1 MLNTFFV
8 TDPAPELLLNG
19 TYDATLVALSLLVA
33 VIASFFTLIQIDF
46 AEQNQNSRINRLAKF
61 GGAVAMS
68 GGIWSMHFI
77 GMLAFSLCVEVDYDP
92 WLTAASIF
100 PAFLGCWVAFDLI
113 TRPNVTLVIKG
124 IAAVILGAGIGTMH
138 YSGMEAMQLGPML
151 GYDPTLFGL
160 SIVVAVSLA
169 FIAIQARSKL
179 RDYVSD
185 NNTSMVRWLGALALG
200 ASVSGMHYTGMQ
212 AAKFVSDSPVISL
225 EMQEQHTQS
234 LALFIAA
241 VSMIISA
248 LSALIHTA
256 SKYRSVAADK
266 AANESRLAAILETA
280 VDGIITIN
288 GEGIIKSCNPLFE
301 RILGWSEQETLGRNV
316 AVFLPKPKEAQT
328 DIAFD
333 TAYLERFKGVGR
345 EVKALHKQGHLVP
358 IRLGVGEVE
367 LKDQSA
373 FYVGFITDL
382 TAQKQMEKALI
393 EQEARYRTLLNNMP
407 GVAFRCNIDS
417 DWTLSFVS
425 PIVEQLTGYRAEEF
439 MSGQVHFAS
448 LIVEDD
454 ISLTHDIVEQALQCG
469 KASYSLEYRILHKSG
484 HTKWVLDKGSF
495 EYDQAGKVEGIAGV
509 LLDISERKHME
520 DELRAAKSIAES
532 AAASK
537 QAFLANMSH
546 EIRTPMNAILGFSE
560 VLKESELK
568 SDQSRHV
575 NTILTSAKALLHLLN
590 DILDSAKL
598 DQGKLD
604 LVENDFCLSEL
615 LDNVVSTFWYQ
626 AKKKGLKLEL
636 TMSRDLHQTYHGAS
650 DRLRQVLVNLLGNAI
665 KFTAQGVVEL
675 YVEAS
680 HDNHV
685 LFKITDTGIGI
696 ASDRLDS
703 IFSPFEQAD
712 ESMSRRFGG
721 TGLGT
726 TISRQLVEL
735 MGGKIWALSELG
747 KGSTFYFT
755 VPLNKI
761 EAFAVTQDVHVE
773 LPPLSILVADD
784 IQQNT
789 ELLSLLLEKQGHS
802 IEVAGDG
809 LEAVEKA
816 KAQQYDLI
824 LMDIHMPGCDGLE
837 ATRAIKAYERD
848 NRQQETPVIALTAS
862 VLGEDRAAAKAAGM
876 AAFASKPVVI
886 EDLTRTIAETLNI
899 NIARTAIG
907 LRQATNKQLIN
918 RARAVNLWGSET
930 RFLKELARFWDN
942 KREEVVALFA
952 HEGQFTSDVLQNIHT
967 IKGIAGNLA
976 LETLFALLEQI
987 ESKKGID
994 ERLRAKLAL
1003 IIEKLDDVVGLS
1015 DEEVVTN
1022 ALSEGDVFLFKQN
1035 LPRVKEMIDE
1045 SQVEDDVL
1053 DALLESAP
1061 LAHRSQVEALK
1072 HALDDFEFERA
1083 EEILAQLMST
1093 DV

>member
-19 TYDATLVALSLLVA
+19 TYDATLVALSVLVA

-61 GGAVAMS
+61 GGAVAMA

-100 PAFLGCWVAFDLI
+100 PAFLGCWVSFDLI
-113 TRPNVTLVIKG
+113 TRPNVTLAVKG
-124 IAAVILGAGIGTMH
+124 LAAVILGAGIGTMH

-160 SIVVAVSLA
+160 SIIVAVSLA
-169 FIAIQARSKL
+169 FIAIQTRSKL
-179 RDYVSD
+179 RDYVSG
-185 NNTSMVRWLGALALG
+185 NNISVVRCLGALALG

-212 AAKFVSDSPVISL
+212 AAKFVSDSPIISQ
-225 EMQEQHTQS
+225 EMQDQHTQS

-288 GEGIIKSCNPLFE
+288 SDGIIKSCNPLVE
-301 RILGWSEQETLGRNV
+301 RILGWSERETLGRNV
-316 AVFLPKPKEAQT
+316 AVFLPKEAQ
-328 DIAFD
+328 AKVSFNS
-333 TAYLERFKGVGR
+333 AYLEQFKGVGR
-345 EVKALHKQGHLVP
+345 DIKALHKQGHLVP
-358 IRLGVGEVE
+358 IRLGIGEVE

-393 EQEARYRTLLNNMP
+393 EQETRYRTLLNNMP
-407 GVAFRCNIDS
+407 GVAFRCRIDS
-417 DWTLSFVS
+417 EWTMSFVS

-439 MSGQVHFAS
+439 ISGQVHFAS
-448 LIVEDD
+448 LIIEDD
-454 ISLTHDIVEQALQCG
+454 KSLTHDVVEQALQCG
-469 KASYSLEYRILHKSG
+469 KASYSQEYRILHKSG

-509 LLDISERKHME
+509 LLDISERKNME

-560 VLKESELK
+560 VLRESELK
-568 SDQSRHV
+568 PDQSKHV

-604 LVENDFCLSEL
+604 LIENDFCISEL

-636 TMSRDLHQTYHGAS
+636 TMSHSLHQTYHGAS

-665 KFTAQGVVEL
+665 KFTAQGSVEL
-675 YVEAS
+675 SVESS
-680 HDNHV
+680 HDDYV
-685 LFKITDTGIGI
+685 LFKIADTGIGI
-696 ASDRLDS
+696 ANDRLDS
-703 IFSPFEQAD
+703 IFNPFEQAD

-735 MGGKIWALSELG
+735 MGGKIWAHSEIG

-755 VPLNKI
+755 VPLKKI
-761 EAFAVTQDVHVE
+761 AAFTIAQDVHVE
-773 LPPLSILVADD
+773 LPPLNILVADD

-809 LEAVEKA
+809 LEAIEKA

-837 ATRAIKAYERD
+837 ATRAIKAYERE

-899 NIARTAIG
+899 NIAHTTIG
-907 LRQATNKQLIN
+907 VRQTSNKQLIN
-918 RARAVNLWGSET
+918 RARAINLWGSEA
-930 RFLKELARFWDN
+930 RFLKELARFWEG
-942 KREEVVALFA
+942 KREEVIALFA
-952 HEGQFTSDVLQNIHT
+952 HEGQFTNDVLQSIHT
-967 IKGIAGNLA
+967 IKGVAGNLA
-976 LETLFALLEQI
+976 LETLFGLLEQI
-987 ESKKGID
+987 ERKKEID
-994 ERLRAKLAL
+994 ERLRAKMAL

-1035 LPRVKEMIDE
+1035 LPQVKEMIDE

-1061 LAHRSQVEALK
+1061 LTYRSQVEALK

>member
-19 TYDATLVALSLLVA
+19 TYDAMLVALSVLVA

-61 GGAVAMS
+61 GGAVAMA

-100 PAFLGCWVAFDLI
+100 PAFLGCWVSFDLI
-113 TRPNVTLVIKG
+113 TRPNVTLSVKG
-124 IAAVILGAGIGTMH
+124 LAAVILGAGIGTMH

-160 SIVVAVSLA
+160 SIIVAVSLA
-169 FIAIQARSKL
+169 FIAIQTRSKL

-185 NNTSMVRWLGALALG
+185 NNISIVRCLGALALG

-212 AAKFVSDSPVISL
+212 AAKFVSDSPIISQ
-225 EMQEQHTQS
+225 EMQDQHTQS

-288 GEGIIKSCNPLFE
+288 GDGIIKSCNPLVE
-301 RILGWSEQETLGRNV
+301 RILGWSEGETLGRNV
-316 AVFLPKPKEAQT
+316 AVFLPKEAQT
-328 DIAFD
+328 KVSFD
-333 TAYLERFKGVGR
+333 STYLEQFKGVGR
-345 EVKALHKQGHLVP
+345 EIKALHKQGHLVP
-358 IRLGVGEVE
+358 IRLGIGEVE

-393 EQEARYRTLLNNMP
+393 EQETRYRTLLNNMP
-407 GVAFRCNIDS
+407 GVAFRCRIDS
-417 DWTLSFVS
+417 EWTMSFVS

-439 MSGQVHFAS
+439 ISGQVHFAG
-448 LIVEDD
+448 LIIEDD
-454 ISLTHDIVEQALQCG
+454 KSLTHDVVEQALQCG
-469 KASYSLEYRILHKSG
+469 KASYSQEYRILHKSG

-509 LLDISERKHME
+509 LLDISERKNME

-560 VLKESELK
+560 VLRESELK
-568 SDQSRHV
+568 PDQSKHV

-604 LVENDFCLSEL
+604 LIENDFCISEL

-636 TMSRDLHQTYHGAS
+636 TMSHSLHQTYHGAS

-665 KFTAQGVVEL
+665 KFTAQGSVEL
-675 YVEAS
+675 SVESS
-680 HDNHV
+680 HDDYV
-685 LFKITDTGIGI
+685 LFKIADTGIGI
-696 ASDRLDS
+696 ANDRLDS
-703 IFSPFEQAD
+703 IFNPFEQAD

-735 MGGKIWALSELG
+735 MGGKIWAHSELG

-755 VPLNKI
+755 VPLKKI
-761 EAFAVTQDVHVE
+761 AAFTIAQDVHVE
-773 LPPLSILVADD
+773 LPPLNILVADD

-809 LEAVEKA
+809 LEAIEKA

-837 ATRAIKAYERD
+837 ATRAIKAYERE

-899 NIARTAIG
+899 NIAHTAIG
-907 LRQATNKQLIN
+907 VRQTSNKQLIN
-918 RARAVNLWGSET
+918 RARAINLWGSEA
-930 RFLKELARFWDN
+930 RFLKELARFWEG
-942 KREEVVALFA
+942 KREEVIALFA
-952 HEGQFTSDVLQNIHT
+952 HEGQFTNDVLQSIHT
-967 IKGIAGNLA
+967 IKGVAGNLA

-987 ESKKGID
+987 ERKKEID
-994 ERLRAKLAL
+994 ERLRAKMAL

-1035 LPRVKEMIDE
+1035 LPQVKEMIDE
-1045 SQVEDDVL
+1045 AQVEDDVL

-1061 LAHRSQVEALK
+1061 LTYRSQVEALK

>member
-19 TYDATLVALSLLVA
+19 TYDATLVALSVLVA

-61 GGAVAMS
+61 GGAVAMA

-77 GMLAFSLCVEVDYDP
+77 GMLAFSLCVAVDYDP

-100 PAFLGCWVAFDLI
+100 PAFLGCWAAFDLI
-113 TRPNVTLVIKG
+113 TRANATLAVKG
-124 IAAVILGAGIGTMH
+124 LAAVILGAGIGTMH

-151 GYDPTLFGL
+151 GYDPALFGL

-169 FIAIQARSKL
+169 FIAIQTRSKL

-185 NNTSMVRWLGALALG
+185 NNISVVRWLGALALG

-212 AAKFVSDSPVISL
+212 AAKFVSDSPVISQ
-225 EMQEQHTQS
+225 EMQDQHTQS

-288 GEGIIKSCNPLFE
+288 GDGIIKSCNPLVE
-301 RILGWSEQETLGRNV
+301 RILGWPERETLGRNV
-316 AVFLPKPKEAQT
+316 AVFLPKETQT
-328 DIAFD
+328 KVSFD
-333 TAYLERFKGVGR
+333 SAYLEQFKGVGR
-345 EVKALHKQGHLVP
+345 EIKALHKQGHLVP
-358 IRLGVGEVE
+358 IRLGIGEVE
-367 LKDQSA
+367 LKDQSG

-393 EQEARYRTLLNNMP
+393 EQETRYRTLLNNMP
-407 GVAFRCNIDS
+407 GVAFRCRIDS
-417 DWTLSFVS
+417 EWTMSFVS

-448 LIVEDD
+448 LIIEDD
-454 ISLTHDIVEQALQCG
+454 KSLTHDVVEQALQCG
-469 KASYSLEYRILHKSG
+469 KASYSQEYRILHKSG

-509 LLDISERKHME
+509 LLDISERKNME
-520 DELRAAKSIAES
+520 DELRTAKSVAES

-560 VLKESELK
+560 VLRESELK
-568 SDQSRHV
+568 QDQSKHV

-604 LVENDFCLSEL
+604 LIENDFCISEL

-636 TMSRDLHQTYHGAS
+636 TMSHSLHQTYHGAS

-665 KFTAQGVVEL
+665 KFTAQGGVEL
-675 YVEAS
+675 SVES
-680 HDNHV
+680 YQDDYV
-685 LFKITDTGIGI
+685 LFKIADTGIGI
-696 ASDRLDS
+696 ANDRLDS
-703 IFSPFEQAD
+703 IFNPFEQAD

-735 MGGKIWALSELG
+735 MGGKIWAHSELG

-755 VPLNKI
+755 VPLKKI
-761 EAFAVTQDVHVE
+761 AAFTIAQDVHVE
-773 LPPLSILVADD
+773 LPPLNILVADD

-809 LEAVEKA
+809 LEAIEKA

-837 ATRAIKAYERD
+837 ATRAIKAYERE

-899 NIARTAIG
+899 NITHTAIEV
-907 LRQATNKQLIN
+907 RQTSNKQLIN
-918 RARAVNLWGSET
+918 RARAINLWGSEA
-930 RFLKELARFWDN
+930 RFLKELARFWDG

-952 HEGQFTSDVLQNIHT
+952 HEGQFTNDVLQSIHT
-967 IKGIAGNLA
+967 IKGVAGNLA

-987 ESKKGID
+987 ERKKEVD
-994 ERLRAKLAL
+994 ERLRAKMAL

-1035 LPRVKEMIDE
+1035 LPQVKEMIDE
-1045 SQVEDDVL
+1045 AQVEDDVL

-1061 LAHRSQVEALK
+1061 LTYRSQVEALK

>member
-19 TYDATLVALSLLVA
+19 TYDATLVALSVLVA

-61 GGAVAMS
+61 GGAVAMA

-100 PAFLGCWVAFDLI
+100 PAFLGCWVSFDLI
-113 TRPNVTLVIKG
+113 TRPNVTLSVKG
-124 IAAVILGAGIGTMH
+124 LAAVILGAGIGTMH

-160 SIVVAVSLA
+160 SIIVAVSLA
-169 FIAIQARSKL
+169 FIAIQTRSKL

-185 NNTSMVRWLGALALG
+185 NNISIVRCLGALALG

-212 AAKFVSDSPVISL
+212 AAKFVSDSPIISQ
-225 EMQEQHTQS
+225 EMQDQHTQS

-241 VSMIISA
+241 VSVIISA

-288 GEGIIKSCNPLFE
+288 GDGIIKSCNPLVE
-301 RILGWSEQETLGRNV
+301 RILGWSEGETLGRNV
-316 AVFLPKPKEAQT
+316 AVFLPKEAQT
-328 DIAFD
+328 KVSFNS
-333 TAYLERFKGVGR
+333 AYLEQFKGVGR
-345 EVKALHKQGHLVP
+345 DIKALHKHGHLVP
-358 IRLGVGEVE
+358 IRLGIGEVE

-393 EQEARYRTLLNNMP
+393 EQETRYRTLLNNMP
-407 GVAFRCNIDS
+407 GVAFRCRIDS
-417 DWTLSFVS
+417 EWTMSFVS

-439 MSGQVHFAS
+439 ISGQVHFAS
-448 LIVEDD
+448 LIIEDD
-454 ISLTHDIVEQALQCG
+454 KSLTHDVVEQALQCG
-469 KASYSLEYRILHKSG
+469 KASYSQEYRILHKSG

-509 LLDISERKHME
+509 LLDISERKNME

-560 VLKESELK
+560 VLRESELK
-568 SDQSRHV
+568 PDQSKHV

-604 LVENDFCLSEL
+604 LIENDFCISEL

-636 TMSRDLHQTYHGAS
+636 TMSHSLHQTYHGAS

-665 KFTAQGVVEL
+665 KFTTHGNVEL
-675 YVEAS
+675 SVESS
-680 HDNHV
+680 HDDYV
-685 LFKITDTGIGI
+685 LFKIADTGIGI
-696 ASDRLDS
+696 ANDRLDS
-703 IFSPFEQAD
+703 IFNPFEQAD

-735 MGGKIWALSELG
+735 MGGKIWAHSELG

-755 VPLNKI
+755 VPLKKI
-761 EAFAVTQDVHVE
+761 AAFTIAQDVHVE
-773 LPPLSILVADD
+773 LPPLNILVADD

-809 LEAVEKA
+809 LEAIEKA

-837 ATRAIKAYERD
+837 ATRAIKAYERE

-899 NIARTAIG
+899 NIAHTAIG
-907 LRQATNKQLIN
+907 VRQTSNKQLIN
-918 RARAVNLWGSET
+918 RARAINLWGSEA
-930 RFLKELARFWDN
+930 RFLKELARFWEG
-942 KREEVVALFA
+942 KREEVIALFA
-952 HEGQFTSDVLQNIHT
+952 HEGQFTNDVLQSIHT
-967 IKGIAGNLA
+967 IKGVAGNLA

-987 ESKKGID
+987 ERKKEID
-994 ERLRAKLAL
+994 ERLRAKMAL

-1035 LPRVKEMIDE
+1035 LPQVKEMIDE
-1045 SQVEDDVL
+1045 AQVEDDVL

-1061 LAHRSQVEALK
+1061 LTYRSQVEALK

>member
-19 TYDATLVALSLLVA
+19 TYDATLVALSVLVA

-61 GGAVAMS
+61 GGAVAMA

-77 GMLAFSLCVEVDYDP
+77 GMLAFSLCVAVDYDP

-113 TRPNVTLVIKG
+113 TRANATLAVKG
-124 IAAVILGAGIGTMH
+124 LAAVILGAGIGTMH

-151 GYDPTLFGL
+151 GYDPALFGL

-169 FIAIQARSKL
+169 FIAIQTRSKL

-185 NNTSMVRWLGALALG
+185 NNISVVRWLGALALG

-212 AAKFVSDSPVISL
+212 AAKFVSDSPVISQ
-225 EMQEQHTQS
+225 EMQDQHTQS

-288 GEGIIKSCNPLFE
+288 GDGIIKSCNPLVE
-301 RILGWSEQETLGRNV
+301 RILGWPERETLGRNV
-316 AVFLPKPKEAQT
+316 AVFLPKETQT
-328 DIAFD
+328 KVSFD
-333 TAYLERFKGVGR
+333 SAYLEQFKGVGR
-345 EVKALHKQGHLVP
+345 EIKALHKQGHLVP
-358 IRLGVGEVE
+358 IRLGIGEVE
-367 LKDQSA
+367 LKDQSG

-393 EQEARYRTLLNNMP
+393 EQETRYRTLLNNMP
-407 GVAFRCNIDS
+407 GVAFRCRIDS
-417 DWTLSFVS
+417 EWTMSFVS

-448 LIVEDD
+448 LIIEDD
-454 ISLTHDIVEQALQCG
+454 KSLTHDVVEQALQCG
-469 KASYSLEYRILHKSG
+469 KASYSQEYRILHKSG

-509 LLDISERKHME
+509 LLDISERKNME
-520 DELRAAKSIAES
+520 DELRTAKSVAES

-560 VLKESELK
+560 VLRESELK
-568 SDQSRHV
+568 QDQSKHV

-604 LVENDFCLSEL
+604 LIENDFCISEL

-636 TMSRDLHQTYHGAS
+636 TMSHSLHQTYHGAS

-665 KFTAQGVVEL
+665 KFTAQGGVEL
-675 YVEAS
+675 SVES
-680 HDNHV
+680 YQDDYV
-685 LFKITDTGIGI
+685 LFKIADTGIGI
-696 ASDRLDS
+696 ANDRLDS
-703 IFSPFEQAD
+703 IFNPFEQAD

-735 MGGKIWALSELG
+735 MGGKIWAHSELG

-755 VPLNKI
+755 VPLKKI
-761 EAFAVTQDVHVE
+761 AAFTIAQDVHVE
-773 LPPLSILVADD
+773 LPPLNILVADD

-809 LEAVEKA
+809 LEAIEKA

-837 ATRAIKAYERD
+837 ATRAIKAYERE

-899 NIARTAIG
+899 NITHTAIEV
-907 LRQATNKQLIN
+907 RQTSNKQLIN
-918 RARAVNLWGSET
+918 RARAINLWGSEA
-930 RFLKELARFWDN
+930 RFLKELARFWDG

-952 HEGQFTSDVLQNIHT
+952 HEGQFTNDVLQSIHT
-967 IKGIAGNLA
+967 IKGVAGNLA

-987 ESKKGID
+987 ERKKEVD
-994 ERLRAKLAL
+994 ERLRAKMAL

-1035 LPRVKEMIDE
+1035 LPQVKEMIDE
-1045 SQVEDDVL
+1045 AQVEDDVL

-1061 LAHRSQVEALK
+1061 LTYRSQVEALK

>member
-19 TYDATLVALSLLVA
+19 TYDATLVALSVLVA

-61 GGAVAMS
+61 GGAVAMA

-100 PAFLGCWVAFDLI
+100 PAFLGCWVSFDLI
-113 TRPNVTLVIKG
+113 TRPNVTLAVKG
-124 IAAVILGAGIGTMH
+124 LAAVILGAGIGTMH

-160 SIVVAVSLA
+160 SIIVAVSLA
-169 FIAIQARSKL
+169 FIAIQTRSKL

-185 NNTSMVRWLGALALG
+185 NNISVVRCLGALALG

-212 AAKFVSDSPVISL
+212 AAKFVSDSPIISQ
-225 EMQEQHTQS
+225 EMQDQHTQS

-288 GEGIIKSCNPLFE
+288 SDGIIKSCNPLVE
-301 RILGWSEQETLGRNV
+301 RILGWSERETLGRNV
-316 AVFLPKPKEAQT
+316 AVFLPKEAQ
-328 DIAFD
+328 AKVSFNS
-333 TAYLERFKGVGR
+333 AYLEQFKGVGR
-345 EVKALHKQGHLVP
+345 DIKALHKQGHLVP
-358 IRLGVGEVE
+358 IRLGIGEVE

-393 EQEARYRTLLNNMP
+393 EQETRYRTLLNNMP
-407 GVAFRCNIDS
+407 GVAFRCRIDS
-417 DWTLSFVS
+417 EWTMSFVS

-439 MSGQVHFAS
+439 ISGQVHFAS
-448 LIVEDD
+448 LIIEDD
-454 ISLTHDIVEQALQCG
+454 KSLTHDVVEQALQCG
-469 KASYSLEYRILHKSG
+469 KASYSQEYRILHKSG

-509 LLDISERKHME
+509 LLDISERKNME

-560 VLKESELK
+560 VLRESELK
-568 SDQSRHV
+568 PDQSKHV

-604 LVENDFCLSEL
+604 LIENDFCISEL

-636 TMSRDLHQTYHGAS
+636 TMSHSLHQTYHGAS

-665 KFTAQGVVEL
+665 KFTAQGSVEL
-675 YVEAS
+675 SVESS
-680 HDNHV
+680 HDDYV
-685 LFKITDTGIGI
+685 LFKIADTGIGI
-696 ASDRLDS
+696 ANDRLDS
-703 IFSPFEQAD
+703 IFNPFEQAD

-735 MGGKIWALSELG
+735 MGGKIWAHSELG

-755 VPLNKI
+755 VPLKKI
-761 EAFAVTQDVHVE
+761 AAFTIAQDVHVE
-773 LPPLSILVADD
+773 LPPLNILVADD

-809 LEAVEKA
+809 LEAIEKA

-837 ATRAIKAYERD
+837 ATRVIKAYERE

-899 NIARTAIG
+899 NIAHTAIG
-907 LRQATNKQLIN
+907 VRQTSNKQLIN
-918 RARAVNLWGSET
+918 RARAINLWGSEA
-930 RFLKELARFWDN
+930 RFLKELARFWEG
-942 KREEVVALFA
+942 KREEVIALFA
-952 HEGQFTSDVLQNIHT
+952 HEGQFTNDVLQSIHT
-967 IKGIAGNLA
+967 IKGVAGNLA
-976 LETLFALLEQI
+976 LETLFGLLEQI
-987 ESKKGID
+987 ERKKEID
-994 ERLRAKLAL
+994 ERLRAKMAL

-1035 LPRVKEMIDE
+1035 LPQVKEMIDE
-1045 SQVEDDVL
+1045 AQVEDDVL

-1061 LAHRSQVEALK
+1061 LTYRSQVEALK

>member
-19 TYDATLVALSLLVA
+19 TYDATLVALSVLVA

-61 GGAVAMS
+61 GGAVAMA

-100 PAFLGCWVAFDLI
+100 PAFLGCWVSFDLI
-113 TRPNVTLVIKG
+113 TRPNVTLSVKG
-124 IAAVILGAGIGTMH
+124 LAAVILGAGIGTMH

-160 SIVVAVSLA
+160 SIIVAVSLA
-169 FIAIQARSKL
+169 FIAIQTRSKL

-185 NNTSMVRWLGALALG
+185 NNISIVRCLGALALG

-212 AAKFVSDSPVISL
+212 AAKFVSDSPIISQ
-225 EMQEQHTQS
+225 EMQDQHTQS

-288 GEGIIKSCNPLFE
+288 GNGIIKSCNPLVE
-301 RILGWSEQETLGRNV
+301 RILGWSERETLGRNV
-316 AVFLPKPKEAQT
+316 AVFLPKEAQT
-328 DIAFD
+328 KVSFD
-333 TAYLERFKGVGR
+333 STYLEQFKGVGR
-345 EVKALHKQGHLVP
+345 EIKALHKQGHLVP
-358 IRLGVGEVE
+358 IRLGIGEVE

-393 EQEARYRTLLNNMP
+393 EQETRYRTLLNNMP
-407 GVAFRCNIDS
+407 GVAFRCRIDS
-417 DWTLSFVS
+417 EWTMSFVS

-439 MSGQVHFAS
+439 ISGQVHFAS
-448 LIVEDD
+448 LIIEDD
-454 ISLTHDIVEQALQCG
+454 KSLTHDVVEQALQCG
-469 KASYSLEYRILHKSG
+469 KASYSQEYRILHKSG

-495 EYDQAGKVEGIAGV
+495 EYDQVGKVEGIAGV
-509 LLDISERKHME
+509 LLDISERKNME

-560 VLKESELK
+560 VLRESELK
-568 SDQSRHV
+568 PDQSKHV

-604 LVENDFCLSEL
+604 LIENDFCISEL

-636 TMSRDLHQTYHGAS
+636 TMSHSLHQTYHGAS

-665 KFTAQGVVEL
+665 KFTAQGSVEL
-675 YVEAS
+675 SVESS
-680 HDNHV
+680 HDDYV
-685 LFKITDTGIGI
+685 LFKIADTGIGI
-696 ASDRLDS
+696 ANDRLDS
-703 IFSPFEQAD
+703 IFNPFEQAD

-735 MGGKIWALSELG
+735 MGGKIWAHSELG

-755 VPLNKI
+755 VPLKKI
-761 EAFAVTQDVHVE
+761 AAFTIAQDVHVE
-773 LPPLSILVADD
+773 LPPLNILVADD

-809 LEAVEKA
+809 LEAIEKA

-837 ATRAIKAYERD
+837 ATRAIKAYERE

-899 NIARTAIG
+899 NIAHTAIG
-907 LRQATNKQLIN
+907 VRQTSNKQLIN
-918 RARAVNLWGSET
+918 RARAINLWGSEA
-930 RFLKELARFWDN
+930 RFLKELARFWEG
-942 KREEVVALFA
+942 KREEVIALFA
-952 HEGQFTSDVLQNIHT
+952 HEGQFTNNVLQSIHT
-967 IKGIAGNLA
+967 IKGVAGNLA
-976 LETLFALLEQI
+976 LETLFGLLEQI
-987 ESKKGID
+987 ERKKEID
-994 ERLRAKLAL
+994 ERLRAKMAL

-1035 LPRVKEMIDE
+1035 LLQVKEMIDE
-1045 SQVEDDVL
+1045 AQVEDDVL

-1061 LAHRSQVEALK
+1061 LTYRSQVEALK

>member
-19 TYDATLVALSLLVA
+19 TYDATLVALSVLVA

-61 GGAVAMS
+61 GGAVAMA

-100 PAFLGCWVAFDLI
+100 PAFLGCWVSFDLI
-113 TRPNVTLVIKG
+113 TRPNVTLSVKG
-124 IAAVILGAGIGTMH
+124 LAAVILGAGIGTMH

-151 GYDPTLFGL
+151 GYDPILFGL
-160 SIVVAVSLA
+160 SIIVAVSLA
-169 FIAIQARSKL
+169 FIAIQTRSKL

-185 NNTSMVRWLGALALG
+185 NNISVVRCLGALALG

-212 AAKFVSDSPVISL
+212 AAKFVSDSPIISQ
-225 EMQEQHTQS
+225 EMQDQHTQS

-288 GEGIIKSCNPLFE
+288 GNGIIKSCNPLVE
-301 RILGWSEQETLGRNV
+301 RILGWSEGETLGRNV
-316 AVFLPKPKEAQT
+316 AVFLPKEAQT
-328 DIAFD
+328 KVSFD
-333 TAYLERFKGVGR
+333 STYLEQFKGVGR
-345 EVKALHKQGHLVP
+345 EIKALHKQGHLVP
-358 IRLGVGEVE
+358 IRLGIGEVE

-393 EQEARYRTLLNNMP
+393 EQETRYRTLLNNMP
-407 GVAFRCNIDS
+407 GVAFRCRIDS
-417 DWTLSFVS
+417 EWTMSFVS
-425 PIVEQLTGYRAEEF
+425 LIVEQLTGYRAEEF
-439 MSGQVHFAS
+439 ISGQVHFSS
-448 LIVEDD
+448 LIIEDD
-454 ISLTHDIVEQALQCG
+454 KSLTHDVVEQALQCG
-469 KASYSLEYRILHKSG
+469 KASYSQEYRILHKSG

-509 LLDISERKHME
+509 LLDISERKNME

-560 VLKESELK
+560 VLRESELK
-568 SDQSRHV
+568 PDQSKHV

-604 LVENDFCLSEL
+604 LIENDFCISEL

-636 TMSRDLHQTYHGAS
+636 TMSHSLHQTYHGAS

-665 KFTAQGVVEL
+665 KFTTHGNVEL
-675 YVEAS
+675 SVESS
-680 HDNHV
+680 HDDYV
-685 LFKITDTGIGI
+685 LFKIADTGIGI
-696 ASDRLDS
+696 ANDRLDS
-703 IFSPFEQAD
+703 IFNPFEQAD

-735 MGGKIWALSELG
+735 MGGKIWAHSELG

-755 VPLNKI
+755 VPLKKI
-761 EAFAVTQDVHVE
+761 AAFTIAQDVHVE
-773 LPPLSILVADD
+773 LPPLNILVADD

-809 LEAVEKA
+809 LEAIEKA

-837 ATRAIKAYERD
+837 ATRAIKAYERE

-899 NIARTAIG
+899 NIAHTAIG
-907 LRQATNKQLIN
+907 VRQTSNKQLIN
-918 RARAVNLWGSET
+918 RARAINLWSSEA
-930 RFLKELARFWDN
+930 RFLKELARFWEG
-942 KREEVVALFA
+942 KREEVIALFA
-952 HEGQFTSDVLQNIHT
+952 HEGQFTNDVLQSIHT
-967 IKGIAGNLA
+967 IKGVAGNLA

-987 ESKKGID
+987 ERKKEID
-994 ERLRAKLAL
+994 ERLRAKMAL

-1035 LPRVKEMIDE
+1035 LPQVKEMIDE
-1045 SQVEDDVL
+1045 AQVEDDVL

-1061 LAHRSQVEALK
+1061 LTYRSQVEALK

>member
-19 TYDATLVALSLLVA
+19 TYDATLVALSVLVA

-61 GGAVAMS
+61 GGAVAMA

-100 PAFLGCWVAFDLI
+100 PAFLGCWVSFDLI
-113 TRPNVTLVIKG
+113 TRPNVTLAVKG
-124 IAAVILGAGIGTMH
+124 LAAVILGAGIGTMH

-160 SIVVAVSLA
+160 SIIVAVSLA
-169 FIAIQARSKL
+169 FIAIQTRSKL

-185 NNTSMVRWLGALALG
+185 NNISVVRCLGALALG

-212 AAKFVSDSPVISL
+212 AAKFVSDSPIISQ
-225 EMQEQHTQS
+225 EMQDQHTQS

-288 GEGIIKSCNPLFE
+288 SDGIIKSCNQLVE
-301 RILGWSEQETLGRNV
+301 RILGWSERETVGRNV
-316 AVFLPKPKEAQT
+316 AVFLPKEAQT
-328 DIAFD
+328 NVSFD
-333 TAYLERFKGVGR
+333 SAYLEQFKGVGR
-345 EVKALHKQGHLVP
+345 DIKALHKQGHLVP
-358 IRLGVGEVE
+358 IRLGIGEVE

-393 EQEARYRTLLNNMP
+393 EQETRYRTLLNNMP
-407 GVAFRCNIDS
+407 GVAFRCRIDS
-417 DWTLSFVS
+417 EWTMSFVS

-439 MSGQVHFAS
+439 ISGQVHFAS
-448 LIVEDD
+448 LIIEDD
-454 ISLTHDIVEQALQCG
+454 KSLTHDVVEQALQCG
-469 KASYSLEYRILHKSG
+469 KASYSQEYRILHKSG

-509 LLDISERKHME
+509 LLDISERKNME

-560 VLKESELK
+560 VLRESELK
-568 SDQSRHV
+568 PDQSKHV

-604 LVENDFCLSEL
+604 LIENDFCISAL

-636 TMSRDLHQTYHGAS
+636 TMSHSLHQTYHGAS

-665 KFTAQGVVEL
+665 KFTAQGSVEL
-675 YVEAS
+675 SVESS
-680 HDNHV
+680 HDDYV
-685 LFKITDTGIGI
+685 LFKIADTGIGI
-696 ASDRLDS
+696 ANDRLDS
-703 IFSPFEQAD
+703 IFNPFEQAD

-735 MGGKIWALSELG
+735 MGGKIWARSEIG

-755 VPLNKI
+755 VPLKKI
-761 EAFAVTQDVHVE
+761 AAFTIAQDVHVE
-773 LPPLSILVADD
+773 LPPLNILVADD

-809 LEAVEKA
+809 LEAIEKA

-837 ATRAIKAYERD
+837 ATRVIKAYERE

-899 NIARTAIG
+899 NIAHTAIG
-907 LRQATNKQLIN
+907 VRQTSNKQLIN
-918 RARAVNLWGSET
+918 RARAINLWGSEA
-930 RFLKELARFWDN
+930 RFLKELARFWEG
-942 KREEVVALFA
+942 KREEVIALFA
-952 HEGQFTSDVLQNIHT
+952 HEGQFTNDVLQSIHT
-967 IKGIAGNLA
+967 IKGVAGNLA
-976 LETLFALLEQI
+976 LETLFGLLEQI
-987 ESKKGID
+987 ERKKEID
-994 ERLRAKLAL
+994 ERLRAKMAL

-1035 LPRVKEMIDE
+1035 LPQVKEMIDE
-1045 SQVEDDVL
+1045 AQVEDDVL

-1061 LAHRSQVEALK
+1061 LTYRSQVEALK

>member
-19 TYDATLVALSLLVA
+19 TYDATLVALSVLVA

-61 GGAVAMS
+61 GGAVAMA

-100 PAFLGCWVAFDLI
+100 PAFLGCWVSFDLI
-113 TRPNVTLVIKG
+113 TRPNVTLAVKG
-124 IAAVILGAGIGTMH
+124 LAAVILGAGIGTMH

-160 SIVVAVSLA
+160 SIIVAVSLA

-179 RDYVSD
+179 RNYVSD
-185 NNTSMVRWLGALALG
+185 NNTSIVRWLGALALG

-212 AAKFVSDSPVISL
+212 AAKFVSDSPIISQ
-225 EMQEQHTQS
+225 EMQDQHTQS

-288 GEGIIKSCNPLFE
+288 SHGIIKSCNPLVE
-301 RILGWSEQETLGRNV
+301 RILGWSERETLGRNV
-316 AVFLPKPKEAQT
+316 AVFLPKEAQT
-328 DIAFD
+328 KVSFD
-333 TAYLERFKGVGR
+333 STYLEQFKGVGR
-345 EVKALHKQGHLVP
+345 EIKARHKQGHLVP
-358 IRLGVGEVE
+358 IRLGIGEVE

-393 EQEARYRTLLNNMP
+393 EQETRYRTLLNNMP
-407 GVAFRCNIDS
+407 GVAFRCRIDS
-417 DWTLSFVS
+417 EWTMSFVS

-439 MSGQVHFAS
+439 ISGQVHFAS
-448 LIVEDD
+448 LIIEDD
-454 ISLTHDIVEQALQCG
+454 KSLTHDVVEQALQCG
-469 KASYSLEYRILHKSG
+469 KASYSQEYRILHKSG

-509 LLDISERKHME
+509 LLDISERKNME

-560 VLKESELK
+560 VLRESELK
-568 SDQSRHV
+568 PDQSKHV

-604 LVENDFCLSEL
+604 LIENDFCISEL

-636 TMSRDLHQTYHGAS
+636 TMSHSLHQTYHGAS

-665 KFTAQGVVEL
+665 KFTAQGSVEL
-675 YVEAS
+675 CVESS
-680 HDNHV
+680 HDDYV
-685 LFKITDTGIGI
+685 LFKIADTGIGI
-696 ASDRLDS
+696 ANDRLDS
-703 IFSPFEQAD
+703 IFNPFEQAD

-735 MGGKIWALSELG
+735 MGGKIWAHSEIG

-755 VPLNKI
+755 VPLKKI
-761 EAFAVTQDVHVE
+761 AAFTIAQDVHVE
-773 LPPLSILVADD
+773 LPPLNILVADD

-809 LEAVEKA
+809 LEAIEKA

-837 ATRAIKAYERD
+837 ATRAIKAYERE

-899 NIARTAIG
+899 NIAHTAIRV
-907 LRQATNKQLIN
+907 RQTTNKQLIN
-918 RARAVNLWGSET
+918 RARAINLWGSEA
-930 RFLKELARFWDN
+930 RFLKELARFWEG
-942 KREEVVALFA
+942 KREEVIALFA
-952 HEGQFTSDVLQNIHT
+952 HEGQFTNDVLQSIHT
-967 IKGIAGNLA
+967 IKGVAGNLA
-976 LETLFALLEQI
+976 LETLFGLLEQI
-987 ESKKGID
+987 ERKKEID
-994 ERLRAKLAL
+994 ERLRAKMAL

-1035 LPRVKEMIDE
+1035 LPQVKEMIDE
-1045 SQVEDDVL
+1045 AQVEDDVL

-1061 LAHRSQVEALK
+1061 LTYRSQVEALK

>member
-19 TYDATLVALSLLVA
+19 TYDATLVALSVLVA

-46 AEQNQNSRINRLAKF
+46 AEQNQNSRINQLAKF
-61 GGAVAMS
+61 GGAVAMA

-77 GMLAFSLCVEVDYDP
+77 GMLAFSLCIEVDYDP

-100 PAFLGCWVAFDLI
+100 PAFLGCWVSFDLI
-113 TRPNVTLVIKG
+113 TRPNVTLAVKG
-124 IAAVILGAGIGTMH
+124 LAAVILGAGIGTMH

-160 SIVVAVSLA
+160 SIIVAVSLA
-169 FIAIQARSKL
+169 FIAIQTRSKL

-185 NNTSMVRWLGALALG
+185 NNISVVRCLGALALG

-212 AAKFVSDSPVISL
+212 AAKFVSDSPIISQ
-225 EMQEQHTQS
+225 EMQDQHTQS

-288 GEGIIKSCNPLFE
+288 GDGIIKSCNPLVE
-301 RILGWSEQETLGRNV
+301 RILGWSERETLGCNA
-316 AVFLPKPKEAQT
+316 AVFLPKETQT
-328 DIAFD
+328 KVSFD
-333 TAYLERFKGVGR
+333 SAYLEQFKGVGR
-345 EVKALHKQGHLVP
+345 EIKALHKQGHLVP
-358 IRLGVGEVE
+358 IRLGIGEVE
-367 LKDQSA
+367 LKDQRA

-393 EQEARYRTLLNNMP
+393 EQETRYRTLLNNMP
-407 GVAFRCNIDS
+407 GVAFRCRIDS
-417 DWTLSFVS
+417 EWTMSFVS

-439 MSGQVHFAS
+439 ISGQVHFAS
-448 LIVEDD
+448 LIIEDD
-454 ISLTHDIVEQALQCG
+454 KRLTHDVVEQALQCG
-469 KASYSLEYRILHKSG
+469 KASYSQEYRILHKSG

-495 EYDQAGKVEGIAGV
+495 EYDQVGKVEGIAGV
-509 LLDISERKHME
+509 LLDISERKNME
-520 DELRAAKSIAES
+520 DELRAAKGIAES

-568 SDQSRHV
+568 PDQSKHV

-604 LVENDFCLSEL
+604 LIENDFCISEL

-636 TMSRDLHQTYHGAS
+636 TMSHSLYQTYHGAS

-665 KFTAQGVVEL
+665 KFTAQGSVEL
-675 YVEAS
+675 SVESS
-680 HDNHV
+680 HDNYV
-685 LFKITDTGIGI
+685 LFKIADTGIGI
-696 ASDRLDS
+696 ANDRLDS
-703 IFSPFEQAD
+703 IFNPFEQAD

-735 MGGKIWALSELG
+735 MGGKIWAHSELG
-747 KGSTFYFT
+747 KGSTFHFT
-755 VPLNKI
+755 VPLKKI
-761 EAFAVTQDVHVE
+761 AAFTIAQDVHVE
-773 LPPLSILVADD
+773 LPPLNILVADD

-809 LEAVEKA
+809 LEAIEKV

-837 ATRAIKAYERD
+837 ATRAIKAYERE

-899 NIARTAIG
+899 NIAHTAIG
-907 LRQATNKQLIN
+907 VRQTSNKQLIN
-918 RARAVNLWGSET
+918 RARAINLWGSEA
-930 RFLKELARFWDN
+930 RFLKELARFWDG

-952 HEGQFTSDVLQNIHT
+952 HEGQFTNDLLQNIHT
-967 IKGIAGNLA
+967 IKGVAGNLA
-976 LETLFALLEQI
+976 LETLFGLLEQI
-987 ESKKGID
+987 ERKKEID
-994 ERLRAKLAL
+994 ERLRAKMAL

-1035 LPRVKEMIDE
+1035 LPQVKEMIDE
-1045 SQVEDDVL
+1045 AQVEDDVL

-1061 LAHRSQVEALK
+1061 LTYRSQVEALK

>member
-19 TYDATLVALSLLVA
+19 TYDATLVALSVLVA

-61 GGAVAMS
+61 GGAVAMA

-100 PAFLGCWVAFDLI
+100 PAFLGCWAAFDLI
-113 TRPNVTLVIKG
+113 TRANATLAVKG
-124 IAAVILGAGIGTMH
+124 LAAVILGAGIGTMH

-151 GYDPTLFGL
+151 GYDPALFGL

-169 FIAIQARSKL
+169 FIAIQTRSKL

-185 NNTSMVRWLGALALG
+185 NNISVVRWLGALALG

-212 AAKFVSDSPVISL
+212 AAKFVSDSPVISQ
-225 EMQEQHTQS
+225 EMQDQHTQS

-288 GEGIIKSCNPLFE
+288 GDGIIKSCNPLVE
-301 RILGWSEQETLGRNV
+301 RILGWPERETLGRNV
-316 AVFLPKPKEAQT
+316 AVFLPKETQT
-328 DIAFD
+328 KVSFD
-333 TAYLERFKGVGR
+333 SAYLEQFKGVGR
-345 EVKALHKQGHLVP
+345 EIKALHKQGHLVP
-358 IRLGVGEVE
+358 IRLGIGEVE
-367 LKDQSA
+367 LKDQSG

-393 EQEARYRTLLNNMP
+393 EQETRYRTLLNNMP
-407 GVAFRCNIDS
+407 GVAFRCRIDS
-417 DWTLSFVS
+417 EWTMSFVS

-448 LIVEDD
+448 LIIEDD
-454 ISLTHDIVEQALQCG
+454 KSLTHDVVEQALQCG
-469 KASYSLEYRILHKSG
+469 KASYSQEYRILHKSG

-509 LLDISERKHME
+509 LLDISERKNME
-520 DELRAAKSIAES
+520 DELRTAKSVAES

-560 VLKESELK
+560 VLRESELK
-568 SDQSRHV
+568 QDQSKHV

-604 LVENDFCLSEL
+604 LIENDFCISEL

-636 TMSRDLHQTYHGAS
+636 TMSHSLHQTYHGAS

-665 KFTAQGVVEL
+665 KFTAQGGVEL
-675 YVEAS
+675 SVES
-680 HDNHV
+680 YQDDYV
-685 LFKITDTGIGI
+685 LFKIADTGIGI
-696 ASDRLDS
+696 ANDRLDS
-703 IFSPFEQAD
+703 IFNPFEQAD

-735 MGGKIWALSELG
+735 MGGKIWAHSELG

-755 VPLNKI
+755 VPLKKI
-761 EAFAVTQDVHVE
+761 AAFTIAQDVHVE
-773 LPPLSILVADD
+773 LPPLNILVADD

-809 LEAVEKA
+809 LEAIEKA

-837 ATRAIKAYERD
+837 ATRAIKAYERE

-899 NIARTAIG
+899 NITHTAIEV
-907 LRQATNKQLIN
+907 RQTSNKQLIN
-918 RARAVNLWGSET
+918 RARAINLWGSEA
-930 RFLKELARFWDN
+930 RFLKELARFWDG

-952 HEGQFTSDVLQNIHT
+952 HEGQFTNDVLQSIHT
-967 IKGIAGNLA
+967 IKGVAGNLA

-987 ESKKGID
+987 ERKKEVD
-994 ERLRAKLAL
+994 ERLRAKMAL

-1035 LPRVKEMIDE
+1035 LPQVKEMIDE
-1045 SQVEDDVL
+1045 AQVEDDVL

-1061 LAHRSQVEALK
+1061 LTYRSQVEALK

>member
-19 TYDATLVALSLLVA
+19 TYDATLVALSVLVA

-61 GGAVAMS
+61 GGAVAMA

-100 PAFLGCWVAFDLI
+100 PAFLGCWVSFDLI
-113 TRPNVTLVIKG
+113 TRPNVTLAVKG
-124 IAAVILGAGIGTMH
+124 LAAVILGAGIGTMH

-151 GYDPTLFGL
+151 GYDPALFGL

-185 NNTSMVRWLGALALG
+185 NNISVVRWLGALALG

-212 AAKFVSDSPVISL
+212 AAKFVSDSPIISQ

-288 GEGIIKSCNPLFE
+288 GDGIIKSCNPLVE
-301 RILGWSEQETLGRNV
+301 RILGWSERETLGRNV
-316 AVFLPKPKEAQT
+316 AVFLPKEAQT
-328 DIAFD
+328 KVSFD
-333 TAYLERFKGVGR
+333 STYLEQFKGVGR
-345 EVKALHKQGHLVP
+345 EIKALHKHGHLVP
-358 IRLGVGEVE
+358 IRLGIGEVE

-382 TAQKQMEKALI
+382 TAQKQMEEALI
-393 EQEARYRTLLNNMP
+393 EQEARHRTLLNNMP
-407 GVAFRCNIDS
+407 GVAFRCRIDS
-417 DWTLSFVS
+417 KWTISFVS

-439 MSGQVHFAS
+439 ISGQVHFAS
-448 LIVEDD
+448 LIIEDD
-454 ISLTHDIVEQALQCG
+454 KSLTHDVVEQALQCG
-469 KASYSLEYRILHKSG
+469 KASYSQEYRILHKSG

-509 LLDISERKHME
+509 LLDISERKNME
-520 DELRAAKSIAES
+520 DELRGAKSIAES

-560 VLKESELK
+560 VLRESELK
-568 SDQSRHV
+568 PDQSKHV

-604 LVENDFCLSEL
+604 LIENDFCISEL

-636 TMSRDLHQTYHGAS
+636 TMSHSLHQTYHGAS

-665 KFTAQGVVEL
+665 KFTAQGCVEL
-675 YVEAS
+675 SVESS
-680 HDNHV
+680 HDNYV
-685 LFKITDTGIGI
+685 LFKIADTGIGI
-696 ASDRLDS
+696 ANDRLDS
-703 IFSPFEQAD
+703 IFNPFEQAD

-735 MGGKIWALSELG
+735 MGGKIWAHSELG

-755 VPLNKI
+755 VPLKKI
-761 EAFAVTQDVHVE
+761 AAFTIAQDVHVE
-773 LPPLSILVADD
+773 LPPLNILVADD

-809 LEAVEKA
+809 LEAIEKA

-837 ATRAIKAYERD
+837 ATRTIKAYERE

-899 NIARTAIG
+899 NIAHTAIG
-907 LRQATNKQLIN
+907 VRQTSNKQLIN
-918 RARAVNLWGSET
+918 RARAINLWGSEA
-930 RFLKELARFWDN
+930 RFLKELARFWDG

-952 HEGQFTSDVLQNIHT
+952 HEGQFTNDVLQSIHT
-967 IKGIAGNLA
+967 IKGVAGNLA

-987 ESKKGID
+987 EGKKEID
-994 ERLRAKLAL
+994 ERLRAKMAL

-1035 LPRVKEMIDE
+1035 LPQVKEMIDE
-1045 SQVEDDVL
+1045 AQVEDDVL

-1061 LAHRSQVEALK
+1061 LTYRSQVEALK

>member
-19 TYDATLVALSLLVA
+19 TYDATLVALSVLVA

-61 GGAVAMS
+61 GGAVAMA

-100 PAFLGCWVAFDLI
+100 PAFLGCWVSFDLI
-113 TRPNVTLVIKG
+113 TRPNVTLSVKG
-124 IAAVILGAGIGTMH
+124 LAAVILGAGIGTMH

-160 SIVVAVSLA
+160 SIIVAVSLA
-169 FIAIQARSKL
+169 FIAIQTRSKL

-185 NNTSMVRWLGALALG
+185 NNISVVRCLGALALG

-212 AAKFVSDSPVISL
+212 AAKFVSDSPIISQ
-225 EMQEQHTQS
+225 EMQDQHTQS

-288 GEGIIKSCNPLFE
+288 GDGIIKSCNPLVE
-301 RILGWSEQETLGRNV
+301 RILGWSEGETLGRNV
-316 AVFLPKPKEAQT
+316 AVFLPKEAQT
-328 DIAFD
+328 KVSFD
-333 TAYLERFKGVGR
+333 STYLEQFKGVGR
-345 EVKALHKQGHLVP
+345 EIKALHKQGHLVP
-358 IRLGVGEVE
+358 IRLGIGEVE

-393 EQEARYRTLLNNMP
+393 EQETRYRTLLNNMP
-407 GVAFRCNIDS
+407 GVAFRCRIDS
-417 DWTLSFVS
+417 EWTMSFVS

-439 MSGQVHFAS
+439 ISGQVHFAS
-448 LIVEDD
+448 LIIEDD
-454 ISLTHDIVEQALQCG
+454 KSLTHDVVEQALQCG
-469 KASYSLEYRILHKSG
+469 KASYSQEYRILHKSG

-509 LLDISERKHME
+509 LLDISERKNME

-560 VLKESELK
+560 VLRESELK
-568 SDQSRHV
+568 PDQSKHV

-604 LVENDFCLSEL
+604 LIENDFCISEL

-636 TMSRDLHQTYHGAS
+636 TMSHSLHQTYHGAS

-665 KFTAQGVVEL
+665 KFTTHGNVEL
-675 YVEAS
+675 SVESS
-680 HDNHV
+680 HDDYV
-685 LFKITDTGIGI
+685 LFKIADTGIGI
-696 ASDRLDS
+696 ANDRLDS
-703 IFSPFEQAD
+703 IFNPFEQAD

-735 MGGKIWALSELG
+735 MGGKIWAHSELG

-755 VPLNKI
+755 VPLKKI
-761 EAFAVTQDVHVE
+761 AAFTIAQDVHVE
-773 LPPLSILVADD
+773 LPPLNILVADD

-809 LEAVEKA
+809 LEAIEKA

-837 ATRAIKAYERD
+837 ATRAIKAYERE

-899 NIARTAIG
+899 NIAHTAIG
-907 LRQATNKQLIN
+907 VRQTSNKQLIN
-918 RARAVNLWGSET
+918 RARAINLWGSEA
-930 RFLKELARFWDN
+930 RFLKELARFWEG
-942 KREEVVALFA
+942 KREEVIALFA
-952 HEGQFTSDVLQNIHT
+952 HEGQFTNDVLQSIHT
-967 IKGIAGNLA
+967 IKGVAGNLA

-987 ESKKGID
+987 ERKKEID
-994 ERLRAKLAL
+994 ERLRAKMAL

-1035 LPRVKEMIDE
+1035 LPQVKEMIDE
-1045 SQVEDDVL
+1045 AQVEDDVL

-1061 LAHRSQVEALK
+1061 LTYRSQVEALK

-1083 EEILAQLMST
+1083 EEILAQLMSA

>member
-19 TYDATLVALSLLVA
+19 TYDATLVALSVLVA

-61 GGAVAMS
+61 GGAVAMA

-100 PAFLGCWVAFDLI
+100 PAFLGCWVSFDLI
-113 TRPNVTLVIKG
+113 TRPNVTLAVKG
-124 IAAVILGAGIGTMH
+124 LAAVILGAGIGTMH

-160 SIVVAVSLA
+160 SIIVAVSLA
-169 FIAIQARSKL
+169 FIAIQTRSKL

-185 NNTSMVRWLGALALG
+185 NNISVVRCLGALALG

-212 AAKFVSDSPVISL
+212 AAKFVSDSPIISQ
-225 EMQEQHTQS
+225 EMQDQHTQS

-288 GEGIIKSCNPLFE
+288 GDGIIKSCNPLVE
-301 RILGWSEQETLGRNV
+301 RILGWSERETVGRNV
-316 AVFLPKPKEAQT
+316 AVFLPKEAQT
-328 DIAFD
+328 NVSFD
-333 TAYLERFKGVGR
+333 SAYLEQFKGVGR
-345 EVKALHKQGHLVP
+345 DIKALHKQGHLVP
-358 IRLGVGEVE
+358 IRLGIGEVE

-393 EQEARYRTLLNNMP
+393 EQETRYRTLLNNMP
-407 GVAFRCNIDS
+407 GVAFRCRIDS
-417 DWTLSFVS
+417 EWTMSFVS

-439 MSGQVHFAS
+439 ISGQVHFAS
-448 LIVEDD
+448 LIIEDD
-454 ISLTHDIVEQALQCG
+454 KSLTHDVVEQALQCG
-469 KASYSLEYRILHKSG
+469 KASYSQEYRILHKSG

-509 LLDISERKHME
+509 LLDISERKNME

-560 VLKESELK
+560 VLRESELK
-568 SDQSRHV
+568 PDQSKHV

-604 LVENDFCLSEL
+604 LIENDFCISEL

-636 TMSRDLHQTYHGAS
+636 TMSHSLHQTYHGAS

-665 KFTAQGVVEL
+665 KFTAQGSVEL
-675 YVEAS
+675 SVESS
-680 HDNHV
+680 HDDYV
-685 LFKITDTGIGI
+685 LFKIADTGIGI
-696 ASDRLDS
+696 ANDRLDS
-703 IFSPFEQAD
+703 IFNPFEQAD

-735 MGGKIWALSELG
+735 MGGKIWAHSELG

-755 VPLNKI
+755 VPLKKI
-761 EAFAVTQDVHVE
+761 AAFTIAQDVHVE
-773 LPPLSILVADD
+773 LPPLNILVADD

-809 LEAVEKA
+809 LEAIEKA

-837 ATRAIKAYERD
+837 ATRTIKAYERE

-899 NIARTAIG
+899 NIAHTAIG
-907 LRQATNKQLIN
+907 VRQTSNKQLIN
-918 RARAVNLWGSET
+918 RARAINLWGSEA
-930 RFLKELARFWDN
+930 RFLKELARFWEG
-942 KREEVVALFA
+942 KREEVIALFA
-952 HEGQFTSDVLQNIHT
+952 HEGQFTNDVLQSIHT
-967 IKGIAGNLA
+967 IKGVAGNLA
-976 LETLFALLEQI
+976 LETLFGLLEQI
-987 ESKKGID
+987 ERKKEID
-994 ERLRAKLAL
+994 ERLRAKMAL

-1035 LPRVKEMIDE
+1035 LPQVKEMIDE
-1045 SQVEDDVL
+1045 AQVEDDVL

-1061 LAHRSQVEALK
+1061 LTYRSQVEALK